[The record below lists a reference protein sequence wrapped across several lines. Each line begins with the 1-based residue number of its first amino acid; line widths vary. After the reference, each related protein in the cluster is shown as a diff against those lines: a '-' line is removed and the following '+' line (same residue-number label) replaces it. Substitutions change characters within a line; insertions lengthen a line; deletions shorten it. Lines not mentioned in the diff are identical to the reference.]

1 MFKSVDQYLAQL
13 VRELAGVDPAVI
25 QDALADSEDHLRT
38 GLDQMVRADPELP
51 VDRALAQVIEE
62 YGNPA
67 EVAAGYRQFQAR
79 TRVAMAPAAPP
90 VDKRPTFDRFFEI
103 LVDPRA
109 YASFFYMCFSLIT
122 GIVYFTWAIIGI
134 SMSVGFA
141 VLIVGLPFAA
151 AFLVSVR
158 ALALVEGRI
167 VEALLGVRMPSSPL
181 FSYPHLGMWERVK
194 TLFQDSRT
202 WTTILYMICQMPLGT
217 IYFSVCITLFSLG
230 ISLIATPVAQLVID
244 SPIMRLGGQQ
254 VWVPIWSAPFFMFVG
269 VLVIMLTLHLAK
281 AVGQMHGRYA
291 KALLVRDPALHQA
304 KESA

>member
-13 VRELAGVDPAVI
+13 VRELAGVDPAVV

-38 GLDQMVRADPELP
+38 GLDQMVRAEPGLP

-62 YGNPA
+62 YGTPT

-79 TRVAMAPAAPP
+79 ARVAMAPTAAL
-90 VDKRPTFDRFFEI
+90 VDTRSAFHRFVEI

-122 GIVYFTWAIIGI
+122 GIMYFTWAITGI

-141 VLIVGLPFAA
+141 ILIVGLPFAA

-158 ALALVEGRI
+158 GLALVEGRI
-167 VEALLGVRMPSSPL
+167 IEALLGVRMPSSPL
-181 FSYPHLGMWERVK
+181 FSHSHLGIWERVK

-217 IYFSVCITLFSLG
+217 IYFTVCITLFSVG
-230 ISLIATPVAQLVID
+230 ISLIAAPVVQLVID
-244 SPIMRLGGQQ
+244 TAIIRLNGHQ
-254 VWVPIWSAPFFMFVG
+254 VWVPFWFAPFFMFVG
-269 VLVIMLTLHLAK
+269 ILVIMLTLHLAK
-281 AVGQMHGRYA
+281 AVGQMHGKYA
-291 KALLVRDPALHQA
+291 KALLVRDPALRQGQ
-304 KESA
+304 EPS